1 MKTDSWLLKQNQ
13 LRDERPQQ
21 AIKDPW
27 EDDVDLK
34 LTGKIA
40 LVTGSTAG
48 IGFAIARSLA
58 SEGAHVYVNGRTQGR
73 VDAAMAAIRSNVARA
88 KVDGIAADFSGLA
101 GAKAVIA
108 KLPAVDVLVNNV
120 GIFEPKPFAEIPDAD
135 WYRFFEINVMSGV
148 RLSRHY
154 LAGMLKRNWGR
165 ILFISSESGVQIPAE
180 MVHYGMTKTAQIAVA
195 RGIAESVAGTGVT
208 INSILAGP
216 TESEGVSG
224 FVEAMAKQ
232 QNKSKKEME
241 NDFFENARPSSLLK
255 RFATVD
261 EVAAMATYVA
271 GQLSSA
277 TNGAAL
283 RVGGGVVRA
292 IL

>member
-1 MKTDSWLLKQNQ
+1 
-13 LRDERPQQ
+13 
-21 AIKDPW
+21 
-27 EDDVDLK
+27 
-34 LTGKIA
+34 
-40 LVTGSTAG
+40 
-48 IGFAIARSLA
+48 
-58 SEGAHVYVNGRTQGR
+58 
-73 VDAAMAAIRSNVARA
+73 
-88 KVDGIAADFSGLA
+88 
-101 GAKAVIA
+101 VIA
-108 KLPAVDVLVNNV
+108 KLPAVDVLVNKV

-208 INSILAGP
+208 INTILAGP

-241 NDFFENARPSSLLK
+241 NDFFEHARPSSLLK

-261 EVAAMATYVA
+261 EVAAMATYLA

-283 RVGGGVVRA
+283 RVDGGVVRA